1 MGLPAAD
8 SGYSRSQV
16 RRILK
21 IRENR
26 LRSWER
32 HGLCEERGEFRFSDL
47 VALRTLLKLRQ
58 DRIPPRRIKDSLSA
72 LRKSL
77 PGVEQPLTELKIVAN
92 GRRLEVDL
100 PGARMEA
107 ITGQL
112 LLDFETSSAAPT
124 PKTVA
129 HAARRNGVEKLQQA
143 EQWFRRG
150 LEIEE
155 LGVDDEGAMN
165 AYERALELNPDAAGA
180 WVNWIETSSAA
191 PTPKTVAMNAYER
204 ALELNPDAAGAWV
217 NIGTLRYRRGDL
229 AEAER
234 CYREALR
241 TSPHY
246 PLAHFNLGN
255 ISEET
260 SRLDEA
266 IECYELAL
274 RLQPNYA
281 DAHYN
286 LALVY
291 ERQREPMRAAKHWRE
306 YLQLDSSSPWSRIAR
321 QQLDTLL
328 QVMPG
333 GRQDS

>member
-32 HGLCEERGEFRFSDL
+32 HGLCEERGEFCFSDL

-143 EQWFRRG
+143 EQWFRQG

-155 LGVDDEGAMN
+155 QGVDDEG
-165 AYERALELNPDAAGA
+165 
-180 WVNWIETSSAA
+180 
-191 PTPKTVAMNAYER
+191 AMNAYER

-333 GRQDS
+333 GRQD

>member
-129 HAARRNGVEKLQQA
+129 HAARRNGVEKLQQV

-180 WVNWIETSSAA
+180 WVN
-191 PTPKTVAMNAYER
+191 
-204 ALELNPDAAGAWV
+204 
-217 NIGTLRYRRGDL
+217 IGTLRYRRGDL
-229 AEAER
+229 PEAER

>member
-58 DRIPPRRIKDSLSA
+58 DSIPPRRIKDSLSA

-92 GRRLEVDL
+92 GRRLEVNL

-112 LLDFETSSAAPT
+112 LLEFESSAPT
-124 PKTVA
+124 PKTVV
-129 HAARRNGVEKLQQA
+129 HATGRNGFEKLQQA
-143 EQWFRRG
+143 ERWFRQG

-155 LGVDDEGAMN
+155 QGVDDEG
-165 AYERALELNPDAAGA
+165 
-180 WVNWIETSSAA
+180 
-191 PTPKTVAMNAYER
+191 AMNAYER

-229 AEAER
+229 GEAER

-333 GRQDS
+333 GRQD

>member
-1 MGLPAAD
+1 M
-8 SGYSRSQV
+8 
-16 RRILK
+16 
-21 IRENR
+21 
-26 LRSWER
+26 
-32 HGLCEERGEFRFSDL
+32 CEEQREFRFSDL
-47 VALRTLLKLRQ
+47 VGLRTLLKLRQ

-77 PGVEQPLTELKIVAN
+77 PGVERPLSELKIVSS
-92 GRRLEVDL
+92 GRRVAVDL

-112 LLDFETSSAAPT
+112 LLDFESSAEASL
-124 PKTVA
+124 KTLA
-129 HAARRNGVEKLQQA
+129 HTAGLGGIEKLQQA
-143 EQWFRRG
+143 EGWFHRG
-150 LEIEE
+150 LDIEE
-155 LGVDDEGAMN
+155 RGADDEGAMN
-165 AYERALELNPDAAGA
+165 AYQ
-180 WVNWIETSSAA
+180 
-191 PTPKTVAMNAYER
+191 R

-217 NIGTLRYRRGDL
+217 NIGTLHYRRGGL
-229 AEAER
+229 EEAER

-255 ISEET
+255 ICEET

-266 IECYELAL
+266 IDCYELAL

-286 LALVY
+286 LALVH
-291 ERQREPMRAAKHWRE
+291 ERRREPMRAAKHWRA
-306 YLQLDSSSPWSRIAR
+306 YLKLDSISPWSRIAR

-333 GRQDS
+333 GRADSLERRTLVPSRDK

>member
-1 MGLPAAD
+1 M
-8 SGYSRSQV
+8 
-16 RRILK
+16 
-21 IRENR
+21 
-26 LRSWER
+26 
-32 HGLCEERGEFRFSDL
+32 CEERGEFHFSDL

-72 LRKSL
+72 LRKSF
-77 PGVEQPLTELKIVAN
+77 PGVEQPLTELKFVAN
-92 GRRLEVDL
+92 GRRVAVDL

-112 LLDFETSSAAPT
+112 LFDFESSASPT

-129 HAARRNGVEKLQQA
+129 HAAGRNGLENLQQA
-143 EQWFRRG
+143 ERWFRRG
-150 LEIEE
+150 LDIEE
-155 LGVDDEGAMN
+155 QGVDDEGAM
-165 AYERALELNPDAAGA
+165 D
-180 WVNWIETSSAA
+180 
-191 PTPKTVAMNAYER
+191 AYER

-217 NIGTLRYRRGDL
+217 NIGTLRYRRGNL
-229 AEAER
+229 EEAER

-255 ISEET
+255 ICEET
-260 SRLDEA
+260 SRLDDA
-266 IECYELAL
+266 IESYDLAL

-291 ERQREPMRAAKHWRE
+291 ERRREPMRAAKHWRE
-306 YLQLDSSSPWSRIAR
+306 YLKLDSNSPWSRIAR

-333 GRQDS
+333 GRDNVPGNP

>member
-32 HGLCEERGEFRFSDL
+32 HGLCEERGEFGFSDL

-124 PKTVA
+124 PKTVT
-129 HAARRNGVEKLQQA
+129 HATGHNGFEKLQQA
-143 EQWFRRG
+143 ERWFRQG

-155 LGVDDEGAMN
+155 QGVDDEG
-165 AYERALELNPDAAGA
+165 
-180 WVNWIETSSAA
+180 
-191 PTPKTVAMNAYER
+191 AMNAYER